1 MQSSPKILKMNV
13 LLFMSLMLFMLSACG
28 YKPSAQFAQK
38 VIGEKV
44 YTNVDVSLS
53 DPENAV
59 LTKDALN
66 RALQTRLKTIVTRKE
81 NADSMI
87 AVVYE
92 SINFVPL
99 QYDKNGYVVYYQVN
113 MTLRFTFEKNKKRES
128 RKIIGRYEFPILPTA
143 IIANDLRIKAIEK
156 SSSKALDQFIAYIAA
171 KGYFVD
177 DKE

>member
-1 MQSSPKILKMNV
+1 MRISLKLV
-13 LLFMSLMLFMLSACG
+13 LLATLVLLTACG
-28 YKPSAQFAQK
+28 YRPSAQFAKK

-81 NADSMI
+81 DAEAMI

-92 SINFVPL
+92 NIRFVPL
-99 QYDKNGYVVYYQVN
+99 QYDKNGYVVFYQVN
-113 MTLRFTFEKNKKRES
+113 MTLRFTFEKGKHQES

-171 KGYFVD
+171 KGYFVN
-177 DKE
+177 EQ